1 MRKLATIR
9 QVAEIKPHTNA
20 DSLELAI
27 VDGWQCIV
35 RKGEF
40 KVGDLVVYFEVDSV
54 LPVQD
59 QFEFLR
65 KGCYVKKD
73 WLPEGEGFRLK
84 TIKLRGERSQGLV
97 VPVESSGRG
106 ANWIKNRKGLF
117 DSVRLGDDVTEN
129 LGVVK
134 WDPPLAAQLQGQAKG
149 NFPSFIPKTDQ
160 ERAQNLVTT
169 IADAFIAGDEF
180 EVTVK
185 LDGSSCTMYFNNGD
199 TGVCSRNLELKV
211 SDENKDNSFIRAFME
226 VKDQLIAY
234 GRNIAL
240 QGELMGPGIQGN
252 REGLTEHKFFLY
264 DVWDI
269 DNQKYLTDYDKAEVL
284 VKINVEHVPVIS
296 NRMTLISPNVA
307 ELLDFAEGP
316 SLNNPVREGL
326 VYKRIDGG
334 FSFKTISN
342 TFLDEED

>member
-1 MRKLATIR
+1 MRKLASIR
-9 QVAEIKPHTNA
+9 EIAEIKPHTNA
-20 DSLELAI
+20 DALELAI

-35 RKGEF
+35 KKGQF
-40 KVGDLVVYFEVDSV
+40 KVGDFVIYFEVDSV
-54 LPVQD
+54 LPVREEY
-59 QFEFLR
+59 EFLR
-65 KGCYVKKD
+65 KGCYTKKD

-84 TIKLRGERSQGLV
+84 TIKLRGEI
-97 VPVESSGRG
+97 SSGLLLKVED
-106 ANWIKNRKGLF
+106 IF
-117 DSVRLGDDVTEN
+117 DSVKLGDDVTEN

-134 WDPPLAAQLQGQAKG
+134 WDPPLPACLSGQAKG
-149 NFPSFIPKTDQ
+149 NFPAFIPKTDQ

-169 IADAFIAGDEF
+169 IADAFINGDEF
-180 EVTVK
+180 EVSIK
-185 LDGSSCTMYFNNGD
+185 LDGSSCTMYYNNGD

-211 SDENKDNSFIRAFME
+211 SDENKDNSFIRAFLE

-269 DNQKYLTDYDKAEVL
+269 DRQEYLADYDKAEVL
-284 VKINVEHVPVIS
+284 VKINVDHVPVIS
-296 NRMTLISPNVA
+296 MRSTLISPNVN
-307 ELLDFAEGP
+307 ELIAFADGP
-316 SLNNPVREGL
+316 SLNHSVREGL
-326 VYKRIDGG
+326 VYKRVDGG

-342 TFLDEED
+342 AFLEGEE